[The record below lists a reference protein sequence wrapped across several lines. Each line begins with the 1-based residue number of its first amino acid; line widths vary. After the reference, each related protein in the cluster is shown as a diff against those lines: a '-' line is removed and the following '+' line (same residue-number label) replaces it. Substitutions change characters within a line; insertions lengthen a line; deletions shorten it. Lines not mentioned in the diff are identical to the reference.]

1 MSDDDSLLT
10 EMDFCGNV
18 APESMDPYRDNVLGP
33 RQQCILNELRI
44 DKCREDLIYL
54 NKHKEV
60 IVNRII
66 ISDSFFFI

>member
-10 EMDFCGNV
+10 EMDFCGNA
-18 APESMDPYRDNVLGP
+18 APESMEPYCDNVLGP
-33 RQQCILNELRI
+33 KQQCILNELRI

-60 IVNRII
+60 IIDRII
-66 ISDSFFFI
+66 INNSLFI

>member
-18 APESMDPYRDNVLGP
+18 APESMDPYRDNALDS

-44 DKCREDLIYL
+44 DMCREDLIYL

-60 IVNRII
+60 IAHRII
-66 ISDSFFFI
+66 IISNTF